1 MRRLFTITTT
11 VLTILLFI
19 LAVGC
24 AKEAPAPEPAPAD
37 VADPTA
43 DVAPAPEPAPEPT
56 PAPEPEPEPET
67 APAPA
72 PGSPVESEY
81 NVVVQPEEGEDT
93 LGNRIEG
100 TEVEAV
106 EEQVSEDTQEIKL
119 TPEKTMSET
128 ALTVK
133 AGTTLAW
140 KNYDLGW
147 PHVLAVESGSGWDT
161 VRHAKSEQILDGGV
175 FEYTFN
181 DKGEFL
187 VRDLFSG
194 KMRMTV
200 TVE

>member
-1 MRRLFTITTT
+1 MKRLFTI
-11 VLTILLFI
+11 LTILLFI

-24 AKEAPAPEPAPAD
+24 AKEVVVPEEPAPAS
-37 VADPTA
+37 VADPTEA
-43 DVAPAPEPAPEPT
+43 VAQEPEVVPE
-56 PAPEPEPEPET
+56 PEPEPEPET
-67 APAPA
+67 GLA
-72 PGSPVESEY
+72 PGSEVDSEY
-81 NVVVQPEEGEDT
+81 DVVVQPEENADT

-100 TEVEAV
+100 TEVESV
-106 EEQVSEDTQEIKL
+106 EEHVSEDVFEIKL
-119 TPEKTMSET
+119 NSDKTMSET
-128 ALTVK
+128 EKTVK

-140 KNYDLGW
+140 KNYDTGW

-175 FEYTFN
+175 FEYTFE